1 MNNEEYL
8 LAKDTLLTEYE
19 QRSLVKYGLDHV
31 VDKLLYHQSKL
42 QKRNEQLENK
52 LDEFHQDLNNANIAQ
67 ANLLPKKITF
77 AKELNFSARFIPSQ
91 YISGDT
97 YNIFRLDEDHVGLY
111 QIDVSG
117 HGVTAALFSV
127 SLSQMLNVNTSH
139 NNLLKTSLKKPPY
152 YKINSPVKVM
162 SLLNEEQFFAKHE
175 IFFTM
180 VYMIIN
186 VKTGEMEYT
195 RAGHNPPVILRKNG
209 VVDQPLGGSIPI
221 GWDFERDDTV
231 IKIKLHKGDRI
242 FLFSDGILEA
252 QNVDKDLFGEERLF
266 NVLKSNLANN
276 LDTTLN
282 DTIIHLSQ
290 YTGSLKFEDDIS
302 ILGVT
307 YLG

>member
-1 MNNEEYL
+1 MNSEEYL

-19 QRSLVKYGLDHV
+19 QRSLTKYGLDHI
-31 VDKLLYHQSKL
+31 VDKLLYHHTKL
-42 QKRNEQLENK
+42 IKRNELLESK
-52 LDEFHQDLNNANIAQ
+52 LDAVHQDLNSANIAQ

-77 AKELNFSARFIPSQ
+77 TNELDFAARFIPSQ

-127 SLSQMLNVNTSH
+127 SLSQMLNINRAN

-152 YKINSPVKVM
+152 YKINSPEKVV
-162 SLLNEEQFFAKHE
+162 SLLHEEQFFAKHE
-175 IFFTM
+175 IYFTM
-180 VYMIIN
+180 IYMIIN
-186 VKTGEMEYT
+186 LKTGELEYI

-209 VVDQPLGGSIPI
+209 VIDQPQGGGLPI
-221 GWDFERDDTV
+221 GWDFDRDDPL
-231 IKIKLHKGDRI
+231 IKIQLRKGDRI

-252 QNVDKDLFGEERLF
+252 QNIDKNFFGEERLF
-266 NVLKSNLANN
+266 NVLKSNLIND

-282 DTIIHLSQ
+282 DSIIHLSQ
-290 YTGSLKFEDDIS
+290 FTGSLKFEDDIS

>member
-19 QRSLVKYGLDHV
+19 QQSLSKYGLDHI
-31 VDKLLYHQSKL
+31 VDKLLYHQSELLK
-42 QKRNEQLENK
+42 KNEQLESK

-77 AKELNFSARFIPSQ
+77 TSELDFSARFIPSQ

-139 NNLLKTSLKKPPY
+139 NNLLKTSLDSAPF
-152 YKINSPVKVM
+152 YKINSPLHVF
-162 SLLNEEQFFAKHE
+162 SLLNEERFFAKHE

-186 VKTGEMEYT
+186 VKTGEVVYA

-209 VVDQPLGGSIPI
+209 VIDQPLGGSIPI
-221 GWDFERDDTV
+221 GWDFERDDTL
-231 IKIKLHKGDRI
+231 IKINLRKGDRI

-252 QNVDKDLFGEERLF
+252 QNVEKELFGEERLF
-266 NVLKSNLANN
+266 NVLKSNLDND

-282 DTIIHLSQ
+282 DSIIHLSQ
-290 YTGSLKFEDDIS
+290 YTGNLKFEDDIS